1 MTGRAVTGQAV
12 TRRDISQR
20 WVLSFADLALLLLA
34 FFVMMQAQMADRVKL
49 AASLRGAFGGQGAG
63 GSGGGVKV
71 EGFAAGQI
79 FEAGEAI
86 LKPGVQAKLKAI
98 GAEAARGG
106 RRVIVASQGRDGQ
119 SARLDAWEL
128 SAARTTA
135 VARAIRMGGVPDAMI
150 EISIPPMR
158 ASEPA
163 KGQRIAVQTVSGKAQ
178 ANP

>member
-1 MTGRAVTGQAV
+1 MK
-12 TRRDISQR
+12 RDISQR

-34 FFVMMQAQMADRVKL
+34 FFVMMQAQVSDRLKL
-49 AASLRGAFGGQGAG
+49 AAGMRGAFGGSDDGAG
-63 GSGGGVKV
+63 SDTTIT
-71 EGFAAGQI
+71 GFTAAQI

-86 LKPGVQAKLKAI
+86 LKPGQVERLQAI
-98 GAEAARGG
+98 GAAAAKAK

-135 VARAIRMGGVPDAMI
+135 VARAVRMGGLPEAMI
-150 EISIPPMR
+150 EIAIPPMR

-163 KGQRIAVQTVSGKAQ
+163 RGQRISVQQMSGGAS
-178 ANP
+178 

>member
-1 MTGRAVTGQAV
+1 MKRE
-12 TRRDISQR
+12 ISQR

-34 FFVMMQAQMADRVKL
+34 FFVMMQAQVSDRLKL
-49 AASLRGAFGGQGAG
+49 AAGMRGAFGGNGDGAG
-63 GSGGGVKV
+63 GDVTIT
-71 EGFAAGQI
+71 GFTAAQI

-86 LKPGVQAKLKAI
+86 LRPGEAQRLKAI
-98 GAEAARGG
+98 GAAAAKAK

-135 VARAIRMGGVPDAMI
+135 VARAVRMGGLPEAMI
-150 EISIPPMR
+150 EIAIPPMR

-163 KGQRIAVQTVSGKAQ
+163 MGQRISVQQMAGGAG
-178 ANP
+178 

>member
-1 MTGRAVTGQAV
+1 MK
-12 TRRDISQR
+12 RDISQR

-34 FFVMMQAQMADRVKL
+34 FFVMMQAQVSDRLKL
-49 AASLRGAFGGQGAG
+49 AAGMRGAFGGSDDGAG
-63 GSGGGVKV
+63 GDTTIT
-71 EGFAAGQI
+71 GFTAAQI

-86 LKPGVQAKLKAI
+86 LKPDQTVRLKAI
-98 GAEAARGG
+98 GAAAAKAK

-135 VARAIRMGGVPDAMI
+135 VARAVRMGGLPEAMI
-150 EISIPPMR
+150 EIAIPPMR

-163 KGQRIAVQTVSGKAQ
+163 RGQRISVQQMSGGAS
-178 ANP
+178 